1 VCKRRAAELYEETL
15 FKDPPPKEDCPICFL
30 PMPLKLIASISLPP
44 ATILSVPIYDFKIAN
59 EELADLA
66 MEVYY
71 PCCGK
76 GVCFG
81 CTHSFCRSGNTGKCP
96 FCNSDRGG
104 KTNEEKFGELEKRVE
119 ANDAGAIYA
128 LGNSY
133 YHGLLGLQQDRT
145 KAMELY
151 ARAAELGSSKAHHQQ
166 GHVNC
171 NLDDPNNNGGDFK
184 KAKLHFEAAA
194 MAGHEMARKEV
205 GVIELKYRSN
215 LERSI
220 KHFTIAASAGHYDA
234 MQALIVFFDKGGVSR
249 DAINSVLTAYNNSCA
264 EMRSEARDACI
275 RDMQLGKFG
284 RKRGG
289 GL

>member
-1 VCKRRAAELYEETL
+1 
-15 FKDPPPKEDCPICFL
+15 
-30 PMPLKLIASISLPP
+30 MPNELIACVSLPP
-44 ATILSVPIYDFKIAN
+44 ASITSVPIYDYALAN
-59 EELADLA
+59 EELANMG

-76 GVCFG
+76 GICFG

-96 FCNSDRGG
+96 FCNSNRDG
-104 KTNEEKFGELEKRVE
+104 KTDEDKVKELKKRVE

-133 YHGLLGLQQDRT
+133 YNGLLGLQQDGT

-151 ARAAELGSSKAHHQQ
+151 ARAAELGSSKAHHQI
-166 GHVNC
+166 GHLNC

-184 KAKLHFEAAA
+184 KAKFHYEAAA
-194 MAGHEMARKEV
+194 MAGNEVARKEL
-205 GVIELKYRSN
+205 GVIELKYKSN
-215 LERSI
+215 LEQSI
-220 KHFTIAASAGHYDA
+220 KHLMIAASAGEYHA
-234 MQALIVFFDKGGVSR
+234 MQALILFFDKGVVSR

-284 RKRGG
+284 VGRG
-289 GL
+289 